1 MDGGAGDLVVEDTVR
16 FRIFRAPQAV
26 NNRGPITP
34 GDCTAVALLVH
45 DLAHG
50 YLWHHEPPAIALV
63 PAAGA
68 VPTHLAGAVRYGDAV
83 DDEWFVVHLLAAVS
97 SRLDDLVVSVTDNDG
112 DFLLIEAADDLPRWL
127 DPSTSTNR
135 VFLHRGRVHII
146 PMPRTANERAVLP
159 ESTPPLE
166 LALRIVADPAIAT
179 TASTAIQEHVDRRTG
194 ALPSAI
200 STQKHRSR
208 VLVPHRVAH
217 MLACNPQL
225 VSHAVDAF
233 VTRDPLAMRPCHTM
247 RSFPPA
253 SNVAMTVTM
262 TKIMYA
268 QLQSQRM
275 HPLPPFRL
283 PPRSSPDFA
292 AVELGMKL
300 ACGFEMLYNSLHLR
314 NTSAKSLNQQ
324 TIETYNF
331 EADPQW
337 RKLRAR
343 LNKAGYFRGEL
354 EGSQAFVLLERA
366 AKQQH
371 LNATQTDRLVATGN
385 VFDEMERLLN
395 EIPLTPEN
403 QLPRGPPESDA
414 WMYIDPRDMDRD
426 LEMRSRSAAKPND
439 DAPKG
444 AAKRQAPPATQPSGS
459 ESNDDSDGASAD
471 LNEEELA
478 ELDNMKQIFQ
488 GFESFVGKESGLS
501 GALFPNQ
508 SDEDD
513 EDDEERDEGD
523 DAQGIH
529 LDPQSF
535 LEHVMSVLSMGDD
548 SRKPSNLPSSSRQ
561 ATGNGAA
568 ENLLNP
574 ASPSS
579 GSPRRARP
587 VDSDD
592 EDDFDSEHE
601 AVYDTELQRYM
612 DLMDRELF
620 STKIAGDF
628 ERERPAHLAE
638 RPGSNSEPDDGDESD
653 DSDDDFQ
660 PVDLDANLVKNAL
673 ESFEAQQGLAGPV
686 SNIILSLGLRLP
698 TPQRDSQPSG
708 RTDRAMNR

>member
-135 VFLHRGRVHII
+135 VFLHRGR
-146 PMPRTANERAVLP
+146 
-159 ESTPPLE
+159 
-166 LALRIVADPAIAT
+166 
-179 TASTAIQEHVDRRTG
+179 
-194 ALPSAI
+194 
-200 STQKHRSR
+200 
-208 VLVPHRVAH
+208 
-217 MLACNPQL
+217 
-225 VSHAVDAF
+225 
-233 VTRDPLAMRPCHTM
+233 
-247 RSFPPA
+247 
-253 SNVAMTVTM
+253 
-262 TKIMYA
+262 
-268 QLQSQRM
+268 
-275 HPLPPFRL
+275 
-283 PPRSSPDFA
+283 
-292 AVELGMKL
+292 

-371 LNATQTDRLVATGN
+371 LNATQTD
-385 VFDEMERLLN
+385 
-395 EIPLTPEN
+395 
-403 QLPRGPPESDA
+403 
-414 WMYIDPRDMDRD
+414 
-426 LEMRSRSAAKPND
+426 
-439 DAPKG
+439 
-444 AAKRQAPPATQPSGS
+444 SGS

-561 ATGNGAA
+561 ATGN
-568 ENLLNP
+568 
-574 ASPSS
+574 
-579 GSPRRARP
+579 